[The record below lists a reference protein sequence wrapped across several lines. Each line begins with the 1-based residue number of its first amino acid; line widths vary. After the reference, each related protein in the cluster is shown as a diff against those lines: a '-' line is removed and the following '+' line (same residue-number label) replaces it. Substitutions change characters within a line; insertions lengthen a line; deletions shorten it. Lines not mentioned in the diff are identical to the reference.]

1 MAANVKQGHATMDIN
16 RVNEQ
21 EFCGL
26 IEKRARTLLALVD
39 FLAACDTPRE
49 ALNRPFLGELLSQ
62 AVQLEE
68 LLDTYEAG
76 KNCRWRNLRSLTAT
90 VKLFSD
96 VSYELVHIQHRVPSY
111 RLMPVDRDFVAATDE
126 ALAFT
131 GSVLA
136 QAAREMVTQAR
147 ALNVQIVPIEDIA
160 DTFEERLPPGRLTHD
175 CGARHIDTVAETV
188 ALLATAFLN
197 LASESEDV
205 RAANRARPQE
215 YALPIPAAMSEE
227 RLRSLEFQFHNLQSQ
242 YDTYVSGTQA
252 ERQDRDLP
260 ILRGH
265 ASVVFHLLKTAT
277 LFAHYY
283 ERHVNTPSCTIAPF
297 AGLPVEPDALL
308 SVLMDYSITFIDLY
322 IGRAVSLC
330 QEMLKRYAEVGRIE
344 VPIPNYRGFH
354 VRPATL
360 ISKLVRHYGS
370 KVQMLL
376 GDDVYD
382 AASSLDLFRANE
394 KINAQKRRWLA
405 REIVRL
411 GLVPEPADPQDP
423 IAVVRSVALTL
434 AERGKLLMY
443 EQPLELPE
451 RICGTEGT
459 LVERVIAETGRLL
472 AMGKIDIGTDMTA
485 QFVGDKRVLADVQLL
500 AECGYGEDNFGNNI
514 PLPKKLAYL
523 RR

>member
-1 MAANVKQGHATMDIN
+1 MNASL
-16 RVNEQ
+16 VNE
-21 EFCGL
+21 EDFCRL
-26 IEKRARTLLALVD
+26 IEKRARMLLALVD

-62 AVQLEE
+62 AMQLEE
-68 LLDTYEAG
+68 LLDTYDAG
-76 KNCRWRNLRSLTAT
+76 KNCRWGTLRSLTAT

-111 RLMPVDRDFVAATDE
+111 RLMPVARDFVAATEE
-126 ALAFT
+126 ALEFT
-131 GSVLA
+131 GAVLA
-136 QAAREMVTQAR
+136 QAAREMMHQAR
-147 ALNVQIVPIEDIA
+147 ELDLAVFPRQDIA
-160 DTFEERLPPGRLTHD
+160 DAFEERLPRGRLAHD
-175 CGARHIDTVAETV
+175 RGARQVDTVAETV

-205 RAANRARPQE
+205 RAVSRARPQE
-215 YALPIPAAMSEE
+215 QVVRISAVIREE

-242 YDTYVSGTQA
+242 YDTYVSGTEA
-252 ERQDRDLP
+252 ERQDTDLP
-260 ILRGH
+260 TLRGH

-283 ERHVNTPSCTIAPF
+283 ERHVNTPSGTIAPF
-297 AGLPVEPDALL
+297 AGLPVKPDALL

-344 VPIPNYRGFH
+344 VPIPKYRGFH

-360 ISKLVRHYGS
+360 ISKLVLHYGS

-376 GDDVYD
+376 GEEVYD
-382 AASSLDLFRANE
+382 ASSTLDLFRANE

-411 GLVPEPADPQDP
+411 GVVPEQANPDDP
-423 IAVVRSVALTL
+423 IAVVRGVVLAL
-434 AERGKLLMY
+434 AERSKLVMY

-451 RICGTEGT
+451 QICVAEGT
-459 LVERVIAETGRLL
+459 LLERVIAETGRLL

-485 QFVGDKRVLADVQLL
+485 QFVGDKRVLAHIQLL
-500 AECGYGEDNFGNNI
+500 AEHGYGEDNFGNNI
-514 PLPKKLAYL
+514 PLPKELAYL